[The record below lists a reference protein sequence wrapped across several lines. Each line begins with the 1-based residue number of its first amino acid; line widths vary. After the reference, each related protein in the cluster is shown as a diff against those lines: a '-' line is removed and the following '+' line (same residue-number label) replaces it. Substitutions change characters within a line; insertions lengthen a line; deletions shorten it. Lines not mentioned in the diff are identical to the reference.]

1 MLKILI
7 VEDDAA
13 LAATLK
19 YLVEDNPRYR
29 VVATAADEGGARTA
43 AELER
48 PDLALVD
55 LKLAHGSTG
64 YAVAVRLADLD
75 IPTLFVTGRAP
86 DFAMPEL
93 ALGCLLKPF
102 TAEDVHRALA
112 AAEDVMR
119 GRETLRKRL
128 PDNLMIWEEEEVDE
142 MPSPGFI
149 PSKRS
154 LRTRLEHWLAGTQ
167 APDAA

>member
-29 VVATAADEGGARTA
+29 VVAMAPDEANARLA
-43 AELER
+43 AEREA

-75 IPTLFVTGRAP
+75 IPSLFVTGRAP

-119 GRETLRKRL
+119 GREPLRKRM
-128 PDNLMIWEEEEVDE
+128 PENLTIWDEEAVDE
-142 MPSPGFI
+142 LPSPGFI
-149 PSKRS
+149 PSRRS
-154 LRTRLEHWLAGTQ
+154 FRTRFEHWIAGTQ
-167 APDAA
+167 GRDVA

>member
-29 VVATAADEGGARTA
+29 VIAMASDEEEVLRAVQ
-43 AELER
+43 AEA

-64 YAVAVRLADLD
+64 YSVAVRLSDMD
-75 IPTLFVTGRAP
+75 VPSLFVTGRAP

-102 TAEDVHRALA
+102 TAEDVHRALS
-112 AAEDVMR
+112 AAEDMMR
-119 GRETLRKRL
+119 WREPLRKRM
-128 PDNLMIWEEEEVDE
+128 PDNLMMWQSEDVDE

-154 LRTRLEHWLAGTQ
+154 LRTRLDQWLAGTQ
-167 APDAA
+167 TDAA